1 MTTYPSLDFHLFLL
15 RCVPATCFRH
25 ELQPDSRHGS
35 FISLAPPHSQGWR
48 LNQPLLL
55 YQLGLVHS
63 SLGKP
68 NTTAEVFY
76 VVSFQGMFHHFCIC
90 WLYRSI
96 LIQRGRQLHKA
107 MKTTRWGSLVT
118 TLEAGHQGFQVF
130 RICTWTVAQ
139 ISARIRYTYAE
150 ARVKTQCC
158 HCPQPLWV

>member
-1 MTTYPSLDFHLFLL
+1 MPKTTVLARALFPIGAS
-15 RCVPATCFRH
+15 V
-25 ELQPDSRHGS
+25 
-35 FISLAPPHSQGWR
+35 
-48 LNQPLLL
+48 LLL
-55 YQLGLVHS
+55 GREKAHTHTKGGLVHS